1 MRMTTLPVVHWATRF
16 SSASPGK
23 MIKSYQSR
31 ANTYSHVHC
40 VSSKMSQLTS
50 ITSPLFLSFQQK
62 WRRPSSIF
70 TYTSPFRVS
79 ALTVVPFSFI
89 FPALNSS
96 KLLGSLRELPLV
108 FPNKAAI
115 SLLSFLHAAT
125 VCNIS
130 CSKYTNKQ
138 SRIDDLYQILPAM
151 ENRLKTEFL
160 AWVDSLMCA
169 ESNGANFKQNKYV

>member
-1 MRMTTLPVVHWATRF
+1 MTTLPVVHWATRF

-31 ANTYSHVHC
+31 VNTYGHVHC

-115 SLLSFLHAAT
+115 SLVQLFLIHAAA

-138 SRIDDLYQILPAM
+138 ARINHLYLIALEKCMFVLSAHDVLYDIVP
-151 ENRLKTEFL
+151 R
-160 AWVDSLMCA
+160 VSL
-169 ESNGANFKQNKYV
+169 